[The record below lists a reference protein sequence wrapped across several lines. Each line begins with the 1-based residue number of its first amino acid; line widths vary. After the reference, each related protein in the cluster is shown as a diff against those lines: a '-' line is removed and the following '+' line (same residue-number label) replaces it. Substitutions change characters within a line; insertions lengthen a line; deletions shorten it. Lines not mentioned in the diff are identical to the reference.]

1 VGGKATK
8 AVCCAAPRRLC
19 VAWAIM
25 RRERGLRKDA
35 LFLSYFISP
44 FASDLAMAAPIPLDA
59 PVTTATLPVS
69 LLMCSIL
76 VGVCIEME
84 MPPQF

>member
-44 FASDLAMAAPIPLDA
+44 FVKRPLIESGYYHASNDRSYPQKRQPGKM
-59 PVTTATLPVS
+59 S
-69 LLMCSIL
+69 L
-76 VGVCIEME
+76 
-84 MPPQF
+84 FAH